1 MWLLPVL
8 SHVSRFVVRAFYRLE
23 VDGDAVPAH
32 GPVLLVANHPNS
44 LVDPAM
50 VGAVAGRPV
59 RFLAKAPL
67 FSDGQVGWLVRG
79 SGSIPVY
86 RRADNP
92 SEVGRNEDTFRAVH
106 QALADGSAVGI
117 FPEGISH
124 SEPSMAPLKTGAAR
138 IALGGAALLGAPFPI
153 IPVGLTFRSKEQFR
167 SEALAVVGQ
176 PVRWDDLAARG
187 EGDHGAARELTAR
200 IDAELRR
207 VTLNLER
214 WEDQPMVETA
224 EAVYAAELGADP
236 SSAARVQRLSATTEA
251 LARLRREEHA
261 AWEDIAAAVQAH
273 AGMLGVVR
281 MTPAELKS
289 APDAREAA
297 RWVARQA
304 NVLRLLSPAAL
315 AGMVIFFVPYRL
327 TGFVE
332 KRARPSDDIRATYK
346 TLVGGVLHLIWIA
359 MLAGAAGWM
368 CGWTA
373 GVAALVVLPLL
384 AWATLWSA
392 ESWNH
397 ASGEARRFLLRAR
410 RAEAIDELRQRQ
422 HDLAVQLA
430 ALWERVRI

>member
-1 MWLLPVL
+1 MWLLPFL

-23 VDGDAVPAH
+23 VDGDAVPRT

-67 FSDGQVGWLVRG
+67 FSDAQVGWLVRG
-79 SGSIPVY
+79 SGSIPVF
-86 RRADNP
+86 RRADDP
-92 SEVGRNEDTFRAVH
+92 AEVGRNEDSFAAVH
-106 QALADGSAVGI
+106 EALAGGSAVGI

-124 SEPSMAPLKTGAAR
+124 SQPSLAPLKTGAAR
-138 IALGGAALLGAPFPI
+138 MALGGAALIGHAFPI
-153 IPVGLTFRSKEQFR
+153 VPIGLTFRRKERFR
-167 SEALAVVGQ
+167 SEALAVVGE
-176 PVRWDDLAARG
+176 PVAWDDLAGRG
-187 EGDHGAARELTAR
+187 GDHGAARELTAR

-236 SSAARVQRLSATTEA
+236 SPAARVQRLAATTEA
-251 LARLRREEHA
+251 LARLRRDEHA
-261 AWEDIAAAVQAH
+261 AWEEVAGDVRAH
-273 AGMLGVVR
+273 ARTLAVLR
-281 MTPAELKS
+281 MTPGELKS

-304 NVLRLLSPAAL
+304 NVLRLLLPAAL
-315 AGMVIFFVPYRL
+315 VGIVLYWIPYRL
-327 TGFVE
+327 TGFAE
-332 KRARPSDDIRATYK
+332 ARARPSDDIRATYK
-346 TLVGGVLHLIWIA
+346 TLVGGVLLLIWTA
-359 MLAGAAGWM
+359 MLAGVAGWM
-368 CGWTA
+368 WGWTA
-373 GVAALVVLPLL
+373 GIAAVVLLPLL
-384 AWATLWSA
+384 ACATLWSV

-410 RAEAIDELRQRQ
+410 RAEAIDDLRSRQRA
-422 HDLAVQLA
+422 LAQRLA
-430 ALWERVRI
+430 ELWERVRV